1 MTNAYKCWRA
11 SYGLQ
16 VALFL
21 AVGAIR
27 MLRTVLQTGADY

>member
-1 MTNAYKCWRA
+1 MTNAYMCRRTF
-11 SYGLQ
+11 YGLQ

-27 MLRTVLQTGADY
+27 MLRTVYQTGADY